1 MLLRGLQMTEYRD
14 VKRCWFC
21 HSPDWVY
28 RVGIIENEL
37 YFCSPCWKRA
47 RQARKKNPR
56 VKE

>member
-1 MLLRGLQMTEYRD
+1 MTKYRD